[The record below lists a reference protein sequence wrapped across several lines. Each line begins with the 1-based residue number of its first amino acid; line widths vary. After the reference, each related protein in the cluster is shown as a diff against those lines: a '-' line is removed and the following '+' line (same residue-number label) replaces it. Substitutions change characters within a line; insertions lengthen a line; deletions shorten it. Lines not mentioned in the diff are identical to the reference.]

1 LYYSPTLGRYCARG
15 HPVLLALSTT
25 YPDRTHGRF
34 AALRKHTLPKMAT
47 SRDGAGR
54 SSSSSSGEPSRAAK
68 PAVTT
73 VFADGAL
80 PEIVA
85 ELSGDEAALAALGYK
100 QEFKR
105 EFSVWTSFA
114 VSFAVMGL
122 LPSVATTMWYGIGY
136 GECLTRRPNLSLVCE
151 EGEQNQNK

>member
-1 LYYSPTLGRYCARG
+1 LYYPPAFGRHCARG
-15 HPVLLALSTT
+15 HPRLVSTT
-25 YPDRTHGRF
+25 YPDETHGRF

-47 SRDGAGR
+47 SKDGAGR
-54 SSSSSSGEPSRAAK
+54 SSISSGEPSGSAK

-73 VFADGAL
+73 VFADDAL
-80 PEIVA
+80 PEVVG

-122 LPSVATTMWYGIGY
+122 LPSIATTMWYGIGY
-136 GECLTRRPNLSLVCE
+136 GECFNGKAKPLSRHKRLE
-151 EGEQNQNK
+151 E